1 MTLPLLIKLIKSY
14 YNFQDIPTGNATV
27 LILEPKK
34 SVVEDFYT
42 WIQEK
47 DGNGQEENQDVFE
60 DPMAWQ
66 IMKAIY
72 GVMIHN
78 VSSVDFNSAR
88 LVLSCYIK

>member
-1 MTLPLLIKLIKSY
+1 M
-14 YNFQDIPTGNATV
+14 
-27 LILEPKK
+27 
-34 SVVEDFYT
+34 VEDFYT

-88 LVLSCYIK
+88 

>member
-1 MTLPLLIKLIKSY
+1 M
-14 YNFQDIPTGNATV
+14 
-27 LILEPKK
+27 ILEAKK

-47 DGNGQEENQDVFE
+47 DGYTNSQDDNPEVYE

-72 GVMIHN
+72 GVMIYN
-78 VSSVDFNSAR
+78 VSSVDFNTAR
-88 LVLSCYIK
+88 FVFLFIRRYLQTF